1 MNRVAS
7 RAAAFVLAG
16 TFCAAL
22 EAAAPAFTLEQF
34 DIHRATARELR
45 AQLNALGP
53 VGETGLRG
61 DGYTHWRI
69 AWTYDLESSNGRCT
83 ANNFRVTLEVRMILP
98 RWTPPPEAAPGLVTL
113 WDQYSAALREHE
125 DGHYQI
131 AIRAADDVRR
141 ALAANASAADC
152 RTLQSR
158 LDGAANGILD
168 DTRRRQA
175 DYDRDTD
182 SGRAQGTRVL

>member
-1 MNRVAS
+1 MTLAS
-7 RAAAFVLAG
+7 TAAV
-16 TFCAAL
+16 AAL
-22 EAAAPAFTLEQF
+22 AAAPAFTLEQF
-34 DIHRATARELR
+34 DIHGATARELR

-69 AWTYDLESSNGRCT
+69 AWTYDLDFRAGRCT
-83 ANNFRVTLEVRMILP
+83 AGNVHVTLEVRMTLP
-98 RWTPPPEAAPGLVTL
+98 RWIPPPDAAPDLVTL

-131 AIRAADDVRR
+131 AIRAADDVRH
-141 ALAANASAADC
+141 ALGARPAGTDC
-152 RTLQSR
+152 RTLQGQ
-158 LDGAANGILD
+158 LDDTANQILD